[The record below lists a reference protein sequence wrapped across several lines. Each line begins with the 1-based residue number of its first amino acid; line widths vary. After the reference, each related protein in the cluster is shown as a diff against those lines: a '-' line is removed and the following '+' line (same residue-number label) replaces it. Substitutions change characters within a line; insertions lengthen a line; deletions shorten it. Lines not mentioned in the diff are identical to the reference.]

1 MNGILESKNDKN
13 EEKRIRVVEIFR
25 VFHLI
30 IYISRVYRKSGT
42 NAEITGYRQLD
53 GSTSY
58 DSLCRFDSLEVP
70 EYPEICKIRH
80 FDIPKLVK

>member
-1 MNGILESKNDKN
+1 MRYIKTYKLFENNKEDITLYDLMNGILESKNDKN

-25 VFHLI
+25 VLHLI

-53 GSTSY
+53 GSTSSS
-58 DSLCRFDSLEVP
+58 SL
-70 EYPEICKIRH
+70 
-80 FDIPKLVK
+80 

>member
-25 VFHLI
+25 VLHLI

-58 DSLCRFDSLEVP
+58 DMYFP
-70 EYPEICKIRH
+70 EKGCHLGTNRSDNET
-80 FDIPKLVK
+80 